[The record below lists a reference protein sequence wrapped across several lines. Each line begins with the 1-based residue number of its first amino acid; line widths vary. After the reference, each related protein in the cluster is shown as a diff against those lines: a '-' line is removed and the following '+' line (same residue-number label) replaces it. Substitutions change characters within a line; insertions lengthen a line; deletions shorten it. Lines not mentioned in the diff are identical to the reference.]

1 MKPRMVN
8 PSVRLLLLLAIISLA
23 IFYLAEN
30 SRHKK
35 QAPYYDLKMKAA
47 TLDQRCQ
54 DVIHKELESRGIA
67 IDFENDPNGTGLIGE
82 QNTLITTDLGELR
95 SKLIATNPNFAAV
108 LVEMFKD
115 AGLKRGDKIAV
126 CLTGSL
132 PGANIAMYAAC
143 EAMGINP
150 VVISSIGSSTWG
162 ANHPEFTWLDM
173 EKALFDERLIRQ
185 RSVAASL
192 GGGTDN
198 GRGLSLTGRKLL
210 LDAIKRNDVELIY
223 TGNLDNIMKAG
234 GTLKQNVDKR
244 MEIFDRNVKGQPYK
258 AFVNIGGGLASL
270 GSSQNGKL
278 IPSGVNFNLSENN
291 FPAIGVINL
300 MAERKIPIIHIL
312 RLGDIAHQYG
322 LPIEVSPAPILG
334 EDSIFYRDQ
343 YSIAST
349 IIYTSILILI
359 VVAFIRIDI
368 KYYIKRQTN
377 ILFPMRREEDP
388 EL

>member
-1 MKPRMVN
+1 
-8 PSVRLLLLLAIISLA
+8 
-23 IFYLAEN
+23 
-30 SRHKK
+30 
-35 QAPYYDLKMKAA
+35 
-47 TLDQRCQ
+47 
-54 DVIHKELESRGIA
+54 
-67 IDFENDPNGTGLIGE
+67 
-82 QNTLITTDLGELR
+82 
-95 SKLIATNPNFAAV
+95 V

-132 PGANIAMYAAC
+132 PGANIALYSAC

-173 EKALFDERLIRQ
+173 EKALFDEKLIRQ

-244 MEIFDRNVKGQPYK
+244 MEIFDRNAKGQPYK

-300 MAERKIPIIHIL
+300 MAERKIPVIHIL
-312 RLGDIAHQYG
+312 RLADIAHQYG

>member
-1 MKPRMVN
+1 MRPRMVN
-8 PSVRLLLLLAIISLA
+8 ASARLLILLAALSLL
-23 IFYLAEN
+23 IFYLAES
-30 SRHKK
+30 SRQKK
-35 QAPYYDLKMKAA
+35 QAPYYDLKIKAA

-54 DVIHKELESRGIA
+54 DVIKRELDKKGIA
-67 IDFENDPNGTGLIGE
+67 IDFENDPNGSGLIGE

-115 AGLKRGDKIAV
+115 AGIKRGDKIAV
-126 CLTGSL
+126 CVTGSL
-132 PGANIAMYAAC
+132 PGANLAMYAAC
-143 EAMGINP
+143 EAMGVTP
-150 VVISSIGSSTWG
+150 VVITSLGASTWG

-173 EKALFDERLIRQ
+173 EKALYDEKLIKE

-198 GRGLSLTGRKLL
+198 GRGLSLNGRKLL
-210 LDAIKRNDVELIY
+210 LEAIKRNDVELIY

-234 GTLKQNVDKR
+234 GSLKQNIDKR
-244 MEIFDRNVKGQPYK
+244 MEIFDRNAKGQTYK

-291 FPAIGVINL
+291 FLNKGVINL
-300 MAERKIPIIHIL
+300 MADRKIPVVHIL
-312 RLGDIAHQYG
+312 RLADIARQYG
-322 LPIEVSPAPILG
+322 IPIEVTPAPILG
-334 EDSIFYRDQ
+334 EDSIFFRDQ

-349 IIYTSILILI
+349 IIYTVILILI